1 GPLDDF
7 MTRNRRRVIQVAA
20 AAGIV
25 SLALMPM
32 VEFDSNPLDLRSP
45 KVESVS
51 TLFDLMKNPLTSP
64 NTIDVPALSLADADS
79 IARRLEQEPLV
90 SMTLTLT
97 SFIPDQQKEKLALI
111 ADAASL
117 LDTT

>member
-1 GPLDDF
+1 MLPALLMLLNPPGETEDVGFRSLGPLDDF

-45 KVESVS
+45 RWSPSPPYS
-51 TLFDLMKNPLTSP
+51 T
-64 NTIDVPALSLADADS
+64 
-79 IARRLEQEPLV
+79 
-90 SMTLTLT
+90 
-97 SFIPDQQKEKLALI
+97 
-111 ADAASL
+111 
-117 LDTT
+117 